1 MSPAY
6 SRSSDAPDLET
17 SLKGEHHNKNRRHT
31 APLSRRLRSKSE
43 SYSQFIQG
51 SLEQQYLNRELCRS
65 RERLLRTQRH
75 PKPSVICKFT
85 KKQIFAIITLTLAEF
100 ISFCS
105 MSVMAPFF
113 PKEATEKGMSTS
125 VSGFVFSFYAFVVF
139 ATSPFFGKILPIAG
153 AKFLFMSGMFLA
165 GGCNILFGLLP
176 EIQDYT
182 TFAVF
187 CFLIRTLEAI
197 GASAYSTASF
207 VFVVEIFPDNI
218 SAVLG
223 ILETAM
229 GLGMSAGPA
238 IGGMLYSVGGFG
250 LPFYSLGALMIVLI
264 PTTWN
269 MLPSISGSAKGT
281 EHASFGKLFKIPS
294 VFIIGAI
301 IIVASNTWSYL
312 DPTLEP
318 HLSRLNLTSYHI
330 GLIFLLFAALY
341 GIFSPFWGW
350 VADKLDNHWSMMVI
364 GLLVSAIGLLM
375 LGPSPILES
384 HIGSTLWL
392 DILGLC
398 IIGISVALTL
408 MPTFKAILKCAEE
421 NGLRKELTTYSIVAG
436 AWSCMYSLG
445 DMSGPA
451 LGGLLAEHF
460 GFPMCST
467 VMAALSALTALIAT
481 IFFTSRCSNPVD
493 YDCEEYDDDT
503 QIPMLGDN
511 HERYGTT
518 QRNISTVT

>member
-1 MSPAY
+1 MTPAFSHLSDSTGLGDRYHRQGKHSPLLA
-6 SRSSDAPDLET
+6 
-17 SLKGEHHNKNRRHT
+17 
-31 APLSRRLRSKSE
+31 RRLRSKSE
-43 SYSQFIQG
+43 SYSQYVQG
-51 SLEQQYLNRELCRS
+51 TLEQQYLNRELCRS
-65 RERLLRTQRH
+65 RERLLRTQTH
-75 PKPSVICKFT
+75 PQPSVLCKFT
-85 KKQIFAIITLTLAEF
+85 KKQIFALLTLTLAEF

-113 PKEATEKGMSTS
+113 PKEAMTKGMSTS

-153 AKFLFMSGMFLA
+153 AKFLFMAGMFLA
-165 GGCNILFGLLP
+165 GGSNILFGVLP
-176 EIQDYT
+176 EIRDYT
-182 TFAVF
+182 TFTVY

-207 VFVVEIFPDNI
+207 IFVVEIFPENI

-250 LPFYSLGALMIVLI
+250 LPFYSLGALMILLI
-264 PTTWN
+264 PITWN
-269 MLPSISGSAKGT
+269 LLPSISGSAKGS
-281 EHASFGKLFKIPS
+281 EHASFAKLFKIPS

-301 IIVASNTWSYL
+301 IVVASNTWSYL

-318 HLSRLNLTSYHI
+318 HLSRLNLTSYQI

-341 GIFSPFWGW
+341 GIFSPIWGW
-350 VADKLDNHWSMMVI
+350 VADKLVSHWGMMVI
-364 GLLVSAIGLLM
+364 GLLLSSVGLLL
-375 LGPSPILES
+375 LGPTPMLRS
-384 HIGSTLWL
+384 HIGSELWM

-460 GFPMCST
+460 GFSMCST
-467 VMAALSALTALIAT
+467 VMAVISLCTAIVAT
-481 IFFTSRCSNPVD
+481 VFFTCRCPHPGQD
-493 YDCEEYDDDT
+493 YDYDYDYDEAQMPILSDEQGSYGST
-503 QIPMLGDN
+503 QQNASSI
-511 HERYGTT
+511 T
-518 QRNISTVT
+518 